1 MVAGPMLQTLT
12 RKFERNWEDYGLGAA
27 VGKTLAYPF
36 KVLFQRVEYRL
47 YRIDL
52 TRPTE
57 APVDIPG
64 VEFRFIGSE
73 DDSAIEQ
80 IEHNSEWLRGT
91 LRQRLAEGAL
101 CLGGFEG
108 DTVLGFNLVSFG
120 QVYMPLINMHRRFRG
135 DEAWS
140 EQIATIKTSRKK
152 GLASQLRFRVFQA
165 LRDRGIRTFYGAA
178 RIDNLAS
185 LGLAK
190 RVGFQQFVDIRYT
203 CFLRMKRWKYV
214 RVRHERN

>member
-1 MVAGPMLQTLT
+1 MLQTLT
-12 RKFERNWEDYGLGAA
+12 RKFERNWEDYGLSAA

-52 TRPTE
+52 TKATE
-57 APVDIPG
+57 APVDISG
-64 VEFRFIGSE
+64 VDFRFIGL
-73 DDSAIEQ
+73 DDTAAIEQ

-91 LRQRLAEGAL
+91 LRQRLNEGAL
-101 CLGGFEG
+101 CIGGFEG

-120 QVYMPLINMHRRFRG
+120 QVYMPLVNLHRRFRA

-140 EQIATIKTSRKK
+140 EQIATIKSSRKK
-152 GLASQLRFRVFQA
+152 GLASQLRFRIFDA
-165 LRDRGIRTFYGAA
+165 LRARGIRTFYGGA
-178 RIDNLAS
+178 RTDNLPS
-185 LGLAK
+185 LGLAR
-190 RVGFQQFVDIRYT
+190 RVGFQEFVDIRYT
-203 CFLRMKRWKYV
+203 CFLRMKRWQYI